1 MKNFYWGILCLLTI
15 LYTPSFAQT
24 KFQIIDNI
32 TKEPVSGVLITQ
44 LYPTDAVVKST
55 SDKNGFATAKFDGS
69 KITLSNDDYYSLV
82 IQQASINKDGQVFLE
97 PNIQTMDET
106 VISASR
112 NLEKRKDVAQKVQV
126 MRAKEIQ
133 FQNQSST
140 ADLMT
145 QTGNVFVQKSQLGG
159 GSPIIRGFE
168 TNKVLLVV
176 DGVRMNNAIYR
187 GGHLQNII
195 TIDNSMLD
203 RVEVIYGAGS
213 VVWFRCPWWC
223 DVLYNKESNLE
234 YDR

>member
-15 LYTPSFAQT
+15 LYTPSFSQT

-55 SDKNGFATAKFDGS
+55 SDKNGFATVKFDGS

-82 IQQASINKDGQVFLE
+82 IQQSSVNKDGQVFLI

-159 GSPIIRGFE
+159 GR
-168 TNKVLLVV
+168 
-176 DGVRMNNAIYR
+176 
-187 GGHLQNII
+187 
-195 TIDNSMLD
+195 D
-203 RVEVIYGAGS
+203 RKS
-213 VVWFRCPWWC
+213 VV
-223 DVLYNKESNLE
+223 
-234 YDR
+234 

>member
-1 MKNFYWGILCLLTI
+1 M
-15 LYTPSFAQT
+15 
-24 KFQIIDNI
+24 
-32 TKEPVSGVLITQ
+32 
-44 LYPTDAVVKST
+44 
-55 SDKNGFATAKFDGS
+55 KFDGS
-69 KITLSNDDYYSLV
+69 KITLSHEDYYPLV
-82 IQQASINKDGQVFLE
+82 IQQSSLNKDGQVFLI

-140 ADLMT
+140 ADLVT

-187 GGHLQNII
+187 LRFGTTSKPMAFLQCQFQSHNKIVDSFESAFYPELECCCFYHKWRGQPKAL
-195 TIDNSMLD
+195 T
-203 RVEVIYGAGS
+203 
-213 VVWFRCPWWC
+213 VVLVCKIQR
-223 DVLYNKESNLE
+223 
-234 YDR
+234 R